1 MSNNSP
7 IKNLRV
13 LLFLVMFVLSGCTD
27 SGSAIEEPNDTSGAE
42 EEVTRQASE
51 IEDVKPTA
59 TYADEEPNDKSGAGE
74 EITRQAS
81 EIEDVKPTATHA
93 EESNIMTTK
102 NVIVELRIPIG
113 SSADEVFALIS
124 ADLAEAGFELDTE
137 YQPIPTT
144 SNDELVVELEAANE
158 EVVLVRGTI
167 REEDEEKLKQD
178 PRVIAIWTDARIEP
192 FDS

>member
-13 LLFLVMFVLSGCTD
+13 LLFLVIFVLSGCTD

-51 IEDVKPTA
+51 IEDVKPTT
-59 TYADEEPNDKSGAGE
+59 TYADEEPNDTAGAGE
-74 EITRQAS
+74 KVTRQAS

-124 ADLAEAGFELDTE
+124 ADFAEAGFELDTE

-167 REEDEEKLKQD
+167 REVDEEKLKQD